1 MTENTDSN
9 LLKNLLANR
18 GIKPDS
24 SKQFEK
30 LGLSFNPFPRAGIS
44 DLNSTPYLI
53 GKLEPID
60 DDVKKGVEEF
70 IIDSLSLQN
79 TISKDKYI
87 SAVIRGDYGLGKTQT
102 LLYAKYIL
110 ELFNQNKELN
120 KRPYV
125 VYIDN
130 PGAKLTEL
138 IGAIISQIGEE
149 NFKRYLWNIAFEKI
163 ATNKQFKK
171 EILEFRPR
179 GLSLFDDET
188 DPFDPVNLVSYKS
201 FLDAWYSKILNAYP
215 KKKKE
220 FQDKL
225 KGFVISIFTTHFD
238 NTTIA
243 MYFYDLLAENIGINK
258 TWEALTT
265 GSAKEL
271 DKKEVYIIRAIVK
284 LIESQGYTDF
294 YILVDEFENVTAG
307 RLSPIEIDRYVTN
320 LRALIDKERNWC
332 SLFAMTPPALQ
343 RLKSVSPPLAERIS
357 SRIIDLKSLNDER
370 AKTIL
375 INYLNLAREESLN
388 LFPFDETA
396 ITALRTKS
404 HGILRVFLK
413 SCFSFI
419 QRALEELKEGQKINE
434 QFVTK
439 HFQIEEE

>member
-1 MTENTDSN
+1 MTEKTDD

-18 GIKPDS
+18 GIKSDS

-53 GKLEPID
+53 RKLDPID
-60 DDVKKGVEEF
+60 NEVKKGIEEF
-70 IIDSLSLQN
+70 ILDSLSLQN
-79 TISKDKYI
+79 EISKDKYI

-110 ELFNQNKELN
+110 ELFNQNKEMN

-138 IGAIISQIGEE
+138 IGAIISQVGEE

-163 ATNKQFKK
+163 AVNKQLKD
-171 EILEFRPR
+171 EILFFKPQGILIFENEP
-179 GLSLFDDET
+179 
-188 DPFDPVNLVSYKS
+188 DPFDPVNLVSYKA
-201 FLDAWYSKILNAYP
+201 FLDAWYSKTLNAYP

-225 KGFVISIFTTHFD
+225 KGFIITIFSSHFE

-265 GSAKEL
+265 GNAKEL

-294 YILVDEFENVTAG
+294 YILVDEFENVTTG
-307 RLSPIEIDRYVTN
+307 RLTATEVDRYIIN

-332 SLFAMTPPALQ
+332 ALFAMTPPALQ
-343 RLKSVSPPLAERIS
+343 RLKSLSPPLAERIS
-357 SRIIDLKSLNDER
+357 GRVIDLRPLNDER

-375 INYLNLAREESLN
+375 INYLNLAREESEN
-388 LFPFDETA
+388 IFPFDYSG

-413 SCFSFI
+413 SCFSFT
-419 QRALEELKEGQKINE
+419 QRALEELKKGEVINE

>member
-1 MTENTDSN
+1 MTENNDN
-9 LLKNLLANR
+9 LLKNLLENR
-18 GIKPDS
+18 GIKSNS

-30 LGLSFNPFPRAGIS
+30 LGLLFNPYPRAGIS

-60 DDVKKGVEEF
+60 EDVKKGVEEF

-79 TISKDKYI
+79 IISKDKYI

-110 ELFNQNKELN
+110 ELFNQNNALN

-163 ATNKQFKK
+163 AANKQFKD
-171 EILEFRPR
+171 EILSFRPQ
-179 GLSLFDDET
+179 GMLLFGDET

-201 FLDAWYSKILNAYP
+201 FLDAWYSKTLNSNP
-215 KKKKE
+215 RKKKE

-225 KGFVISIFTTHFD
+225 KGFIISIFTNEFD
-238 NTTIA
+238 NQTIS
-243 MYFYDLLAENIGINK
+243 MYFYDLLAENIGINS

-265 GSAKEL
+265 GGAKDL

-357 SRIIDLKSLNDER
+357 GRIIDLKSLNDDR

-375 INYLNLAREESLN
+375 VNYLNLSREESQS
-388 LFPFDETA
+388 LFPFDESG

-419 QRALEELKEGQKINE
+419 QRAAEELKKGETINE

>member
-1 MTENTDSN
+1 MTENTDKN
-9 LLKNLLANR
+9 LLKNLLAKR

-24 SKQFEK
+24 SKRFEK

-60 DDVKKGVEEF
+60 EDVKKGVEEF
-70 IIDSLSLQN
+70 IIDSLSLQSSL
-79 TISKDKYI
+79 SKDKYI
-87 SAVIRGDYGLGKTQT
+87 STIIRGDYGIGKTQT

-163 ATNKQFKK
+163 ASNKQFKD
-171 EILEFRPR
+171 EILSFRPQ
-179 GLSLFDDET
+179 GLSLFQDDT
-188 DPFDPVNLVSYKS
+188 DPFDPVNLVSYKT
-201 FLDAWYSKILNAYP
+201 FLDVWYSKILNAFP

-225 KGFVISIFTTHFD
+225 KGFIITIFTTQFA

-243 MYFYDLLAENIGINK
+243 MFFYDLLSENIGINK
-258 TWEALTT
+258 TWEALTA
-265 GSAKEL
+265 GNAKEL

-284 LIESQGYTDF
+284 LIETHGYTDF
-294 YILVDEFENVTAG
+294 YILIDEFEEVTAG
-307 RLSPIEIDRYVTN
+307 RLSTLEIDRYVGN
-320 LRALIDKERNWC
+320 LRTLIDKERNWC

-343 RLKSVSPPLAERIS
+343 RLKSVSPPLAERIG
-357 SRIIDLKSLNDER
+357 SRIIDLKSLDDKR

-375 INYLNLAREESLN
+375 INYLNLAREESQN
-388 LFPFDETA
+388 IFPFDDSG
-396 ITALRTKS
+396 ITALRAKS

-413 SCFSFI
+413 SCFSFV
-419 QRALEELKEGQKINE
+419 QRALEELKEGETINE